1 MPILLS
7 KSHLSSTYVSE
18 EQACLIALTLIHYSL
33 MGDECWSTGIA
44 EASPALRNS
53 PLHSCP
59 SLSPLHVVISYHS
72 LEDRIVKRLMAGES
86 DPEVL
91 LSRKERGGYRLERR
105 RALRGHGNQQD
116 VTAQFA
122 ESSQLHHMVMEH
134 WTLQVLHKKVS
145 C

>member
-1 MPILLS
+1 M
-7 KSHLSSTYVSE
+7 
-18 EQACLIALTLIHYSL
+18 
-33 MGDECWSTGIA
+33 
-44 EASPALRNS
+44 
-53 PLHSCP
+53 
-59 SLSPLHVVISYHS
+59 ISYHS

-91 LSRKERGGYRLERR
+91 LSQKERRGYRLERR

-116 VTAQFA
+116 MTAQFA
-122 ESSQLHHMVMEH
+122 DNSHTEVEH